1 MLNTIPLEALLK
13 RDRTIVVSGLVAISA
28 LAWAYIVYLAW
39 DMKQMDMGMAMPL
52 MQAWNVLD
60 LVLLFVMWAV
70 MMVAMMV
77 PSAAPL
83 MLIFAAAH
91 RKRQERL
98 APFVP
103 TVVFLMGYL
112 LAWTGFSALA
122 TLTQWGL
129 HTAALLSPMMV
140 STSSIL
146 GGVLMLAAGIFQL
159 TSLKH
164 ACLTHCRSPIGFLM
178 THWRDGTR
186 GTLIMGL
193 EHGTYCVGCCWILM
207 ALLFVA
213 GVMNLIW
220 VAIIAAFVLAEK
232 VLPRGDLVG
241 LIAGGMLVL
250 AGGIVLLLQ
259 TL

>member
-1 MLNTIPLEALLK
+1 MQNARPLEALLK
-13 RDRTIVVSGLVAISA
+13 RDRTIVVSGLGVISA

-39 DMKQMDMGMAMPL
+39 DMKQIDMGMAMPL
-52 MQAWNVLD
+52 MQAWGVLD

-91 RKRQERL
+91 RKRQKRQD
-98 APFVP
+98 PFVP
-103 TVVFLMGYL
+103 TAVFLMGYL
-112 LAWTGFSALA
+112 LVWTGFSALA
-122 TLTQWGL
+122 TLIQWGL

-146 GGVLMLAAGIFQL
+146 GGVLMMAAGIFQL

-164 ACLTHCRSPIGFLM
+164 ACLKHCRSPLGFLM
-178 THWRDGTR
+178 THWREGAR

-213 GVMNLIW
+213 GVMNLLW
-220 VAIIAAFVLAEK
+220 VATIAAFVLFEK
-232 VLPRGDLVG
+232 LLPRGDLVG
-241 LIAGGMLVL
+241 RVVGGMLVL
-250 AGGIVLLLQ
+250 AGIVFLSQ
-259 TL
+259 I